1 MIYLIETYWLW
12 TLLALLL
19 GAVIGWSTLS
29 WERRADEPWLPGWLK
44 WGCVAWLIGLAI
56 ALLRWFG
63 GRSGLLLET
72 ALLFFVAYL
81 VGCVAGAWL
90 RGLLG
95 SEARPAE
102 PAVEPAIA
110 AAAPAA
116 VHPVAIPAAMVAPIT
131 AAATVAITPA
141 AAVIPVTPAPPV
153 VPPAGEEG
161 YPGAKPTGLAGPRGG
176 EADDLK
182 RIKGIGPQNEG
193 RLHGLGVWHFDQ
205 IAAWTEA
212 NVDWVGSFLAFP
224 GRIEREGWLGQ
235 AKQLAQGV
243 ETEFSKRVDAG
254 LVETSKDDGSKGQG
268 TIAKAD

>member
-12 TLLALLL
+12 TLLALVL

-44 WGCVAWLIGLAI
+44 WGCVAWLVGLAI

-110 AAAPAA
+110 AAT
-116 VHPVAIPAAMVAPIT
+116 VAPI
-131 AAATVAITPA
+131 AAAPAVAVTPA
-141 AAVIPVTPAPPV
+141 AAPATLAPPV
-153 VPPAGEEG
+153 APPAEEEG
-161 YPGAKPTGLAGPRGG
+161 HPGAKPIGLAGPRGG
-176 EADDLK
+176 KADDLK

-212 NVDWVGSFLAFP
+212 NVDWVGAFLAFP
-224 GRIEREGWLGQ
+224 GRIEREGWVGQ

-243 ETEFSKRVDAG
+243 ATEFSKRVDAG

-268 TIAKAD
+268 NVAKTD

>member
-12 TLLALLL
+12 TLLALAL

-44 WGCVAWLIGLAI
+44 WGCVAWLVGLAI

-102 PAVEPAIA
+102 PAVEPAVA
-110 AAAPAA
+110 AMAPVAVAPVPAA
-116 VHPVAIPAAMVAPIT
+116 VVAPI
-131 AAATVAITPA
+131 AATTVRPTPPA
-141 AAVIPVTPAPPV
+141 APPT
-153 VPPAGEEG
+153 GEDG
-161 YPGAKPTGLAGPRGG
+161 HPGAKPAGLAAPRGG
-176 EADDLK
+176 KADDLK

-205 IAAWTEA
+205 IAAWSEA
-212 NVDWVGSFLAFP
+212 NVDWVGAFLAFP
-224 GRIEREGWLGQ
+224 GRIEREDWVGQ

-268 TIAKAD
+268 NVAKID

>member
-44 WGCVAWLIGLAI
+44 WGCVAWLVGLAV

-81 VGCVAGAWL
+81 VGCVAAAWL

-95 SEARPAE
+95 SEAQPAE
-102 PAVEPAIA
+102 PA
-110 AAAPAA
+110 
-116 VHPVAIPAAMVAPIT
+116 IPAAP
-131 AAATVAITPA
+131 TVA
-141 AAVIPVTPAPPV
+141 
-153 VPPAGEEG
+153 VPPAEEEG
-161 YPGAKPTGLAGPRGG
+161 RPGAKPTGLAGPRGG
-176 EADDLK
+176 KADDLK

-205 IAAWTEA
+205 IAAWSEA
-212 NVDWVGSFLAFP
+212 NVDWVGAFLAFP
-224 GRIEREGWLGQ
+224 GRIEREGWVAQ
-235 AKQLAQGV
+235 AKQLAQGMA
-243 ETEFSKRVDAG
+243 TEFSKRADAG

-268 TIAKAD
+268 TIVKAD